1 MKHAFVGGWVVLL
14 LAALGGC
21 ARQLERHEFTHPQM
35 GTRFRLVLY
44 APDQAAASRAAGA
57 AFDRIDQINAAL
69 SDYLPDSELN
79 RLAATAGTGYRF
91 SASRDLW
98 NVLSTAQE
106 VSRRS
111 GGAFDV
117 SVGPVI
123 RLWRQARR
131 ARRLPDEDRLEKA
144 RAAVGFRHIHM
155 DPLTHTVTLNAP
167 GMRLDLGGIAKGYA
181 GAQALEA
188 IKTLGVNRALIECGG
203 NPVLGD
209 PPPDRDAWTISLIPL
224 PRRLGA
230 KAGDDPAQTSGDS
243 GGAPIYVR
251 LKNIASST
259 SGDAF
264 QHVDIDGVRY
274 SHIID
279 PRTGRALTSGAAAT
293 VIAPDAAL
301 ADALSTACCVMTPEK
316 AMTLIESFPGAAAM
330 IVQNVGGKIETYFT
344 PHFPAHTTKP

>member
-14 LAALGGC
+14 LVTLGGC

-44 APDQAAASRAAGA
+44 APDQAAASRAAGV

-69 SDYLPDSELN
+69 SDYLPGSELN

-91 SASRDLW
+91 PASRDLW
-98 NVLSTAQE
+98 TVLSKAQE

-117 SVGPVI
+117 TVGPVI

-131 ARRLPDEDRLEKA
+131 ARRLPEEKRLEKA
-144 RAAVGFRHIHM
+144 RMAVGFRHIHL
-155 DPLTHTVTLNAP
+155 DPMTHTVTLDAP
-167 GMRLDLGGIAKGYA
+167 DMRLDLGGIAKGYA
-181 GAQALEA
+181 GAEALA
-188 IKTLGVNRALIECGG
+188 AMKQLGVDRALIECGG

-209 PPPDRDAWTISLIPL
+209 PPPDRDTWTIALMPL
-224 PRRLGA
+224 PGRKPAESGE
-230 KAGDDPAQTSGDS
+230 DPANSS

-264 QHVDIDGVRY
+264 QHVDIGGVRY

-279 PRTGRALTSGAAAT
+279 PRTGMALTNGVAAT
-293 VIAPDAAL
+293 VICPDAAL
-301 ADALSTACCVMTPEK
+301 ADALSTACCVMAPDK
-316 AMTLIESFPGAAAM
+316 AMKLIESYPDTAAM
-330 IVQNVGGKIETYFT
+330 IVRNVDGKIETYFS
-344 PHFPAHTTKP
+344 PHFPAHSDKP

>member
-1 MKHAFVGGWVVLL
+1 
-14 LAALGGC
+14 
-21 ARQLERHEFTHPQM
+21 
-35 GTRFRLVLY
+35 LY
-44 APDQAAASRAAGA
+44 APDQPAASRAAA
-57 AFDRIDQINAAL
+57 VAFDRIDQINAAL

-91 SASRDLW
+91 PASHDLW
-98 NVLSTAQE
+98 SVLTTAQE

-117 SVGPVI
+117 TVGPVI

-131 ARRLPDEDRLEKA
+131 ARRLPDADRLEKA
-144 RAAVGFRHIHM
+144 RAAVGFRHIHL
-155 DPLTHTVTLNAP
+155 DPLTHTVTLNAS

-181 GAQALEA
+181 GAEALA
-188 IKTLGVNRALIECGG
+188 AMKSLGVNRALIECGG

-209 PPPDRDAWTISLIPL
+209 PPPDRDTWTIALMPFPDS
-224 PRRLGA
+224 RRDKSGE
-230 KAGDDPAQTSGDS
+230 GPAPTFGGS

-264 QHVDIDGVRY
+264 QHVDIGGVRY

-279 PRTGRALTSGAAAT
+279 PRTGMALTNGAAAT

-301 ADALSTACCVMTPEK
+301 TDALSTAACVMTPEK
-316 AMTLIESFPGAAAM
+316 AMALIESFPGAAAM
-330 IVQNVGGKIETYFT
+330 IVRNVDGKLETWFT
-344 PHFPAHTTKP
+344 PRFPAHSTNP